1 MKRRQYRGDGSARKT
16 AMYVAMYAIAIIL
29 VLWSVLP
36 ILWMAI
42 SSLKVNT
49 NMFTLPPQFFFKPE
63 LGTYQ
68 YMFREAGFGKF
79 LANSLIAAFSSTV
92 IALFIGSLGGYALSR
107 GQFKHQKDISFWIIS
122 TRMAPIPAVILPL
135 YMIFSRLRMV
145 GTMPG
150 LVFAY
155 TTFNLPFA
163 LWMMMAFFADVPPAL
178 EEAAR
183 VDGASKFGA
192 FMRVALPT
200 TAPGLA
206 ATGVLCMMFAW
217 NDYVFASALSGAK
230 TQTIPIAASLL
241 VTQTG
246 IAWGQAMATGTI
258 IVMPMLFGGLLM
270 RKYLVKGFSMG
281 AVK

>member
-1 MKRRQYRGDGSARKT
+1 MNNYTGKPRRSARRT
-16 AMYVAMYAIAIIL
+16 AGYVVLYAIAVIM
-29 VLWSVLP
+29 VLWSVMP
-36 ILWMAI
+36 IVWMAI

-63 LGTYQ
+63 LGTYT

-79 LANSLIAAFSSTV
+79 LANSLIASISSTV
-92 IALFIGSLGGYALSR
+92 IALFIGSLGGYALCR

-135 YMIFSRLRMV
+135 YMIFSRLHMV

-183 VDGASKFGA
+183 VDGTSKFGA
-192 FMRVALPT
+192 FMRIALP
-200 TAPGLA
+200 AASPGLA

-217 NDYVFASALSGAK
+217 NDYVFASALSGAS

-258 IVMPMLFGGLLM
+258 IVMPMLMGGLLM

>member
-1 MKRRQYRGDGSARKT
+1 MEMKKKSPPIRTWSKYT
-16 AMYVAMYAIAIIL
+16 ILYLIA
-29 VLWSVLP
+29 VLMVIWSILP
-36 ILWMAI
+36 IVWMAL
-42 SSLKVNT
+42 SSLKVST

-63 LGTYQ
+63 LGTYE
-68 YMFREAGFGKF
+68 YMFNQAGFGKF
-79 LANSLIAAFSSTV
+79 LLNSLIASVGSTI
-92 IALFIGSLGGYALSR
+92 IALFLGALGGYALSR
-107 GQFKHQKDISFWIIS
+107 GEFKRKKDISFWIIS
-122 TRMAPIPAVILPL
+122 TRMAPVPAVILPL
-135 YMIFSRLRMV
+135 YLIFSRLGMQ

-150 LVFAY
+150 LIFAY

-163 LWMMMAFFADVPPAL
+163 LWMMMAFFADVPVAL

-183 VDGASKFGA
+183 VDGTSKFGA
-192 FMRVALPT
+192 FLRIALP
-200 TAPGLA
+200 AASPGLA

-217 NDYVFASALSGAK
+217 NDYVFASALTGAS
-230 TQTIPIAASLL
+230 TQTVPIAASLL

-258 IVMPMLFGGLLM
+258 IIMPMLLCGLLM

>member
-1 MKRRQYRGDGSARKT
+1 VSKGRKKGAGSTKKLVLNIVL
-16 AMYVAMYAIAIIL
+16 YVIAVFL

-42 SSLKVNT
+42 SSLKVST
-49 NMFTLPPQFFFKPE
+49 NMFTLPPQFIFRPE
-63 LGTYQ
+63 LGTYK
-68 YMFREAGFGKF
+68 YMFTQAGFGKF
-79 LANSLIAAFSSTV
+79 LANSLIASISSTLV
-92 IALFIGSLGGYALSR
+92 ALFIGSLGGYALCR
-107 GQFKHQKDISFWIIS
+107 GRFKRQKDISFWIIS

-163 LWMMMAFFADVPPAL
+163 LWMMMAFFADVSPAL

-183 VDGASKFGA
+183 VDGTSKFGA
-192 FMRVALPT
+192 FLRIALP
-200 TAPGLA
+200 AASPGLA

-217 NDYVFASALSGAK
+217 NDYVFASALSGAS

-258 IVMPMLFGGLLM
+258 IVMPMLLGGLLM

>member
-1 MKRRQYRGDGSARKT
+1 MATRTKPVSRRK
-16 AMYVAMYAIAIIL
+16 VCLYAVLYLIAVIL
-29 VLWSVLP
+29 MLWSVMP
-36 ILWMAI
+36 IIWMAL

-49 NMFTLPPQFFFKPE
+49 NMFTLPPQFIFQPE
-63 LGTYQ
+63 LDTYA
-68 YMFREAGFGKF
+68 YMFEEAQFGKF
-79 LANSLIAAFSSTV
+79 LSNSLIASISSTL
-92 IALFIGSLGGYALSR
+92 IALFIGSLGGYALAR
-107 GQFKHQKDISFWIIS
+107 GQFKRQKDISFWIIS

-135 YMIFSRLRMV
+135 YLIFSKLRMV

-183 VDGASKFGA
+183 VDGTSKFGA
-192 FMRVALPT
+192 FLRIALP
-200 TAPGLA
+200 AASPGLA

-217 NDYVFASALSGAK
+217 NDYIFASALTSAS

-258 IVMPMLFGGLLM
+258 IVLPMLVGGLLM

>member
-1 MKRRQYRGDGSARKT
+1 MQRAKKPGRYRKT
-16 AMYVAMYAIAIIL
+16 MTYAFLYALAGIAI
-29 VLWSVLP
+29 LWSMLP
-36 ILWMAI
+36 IVWMAL
-42 SSLKVNT
+42 SSLKVST
-49 NMFTLPPQFFFKPE
+49 NMFSMPPQFFFPPE
-63 LGTYQ
+63 LDTYR
-68 YMFREAGFGKF
+68 YMFQEADFGKF
-79 LANSLIAAFSSTV
+79 LTNSLLASVCSTL
-92 IALFIGSLGGYALSR
+92 IALFLGSLGGYALSR
-107 GQFKHQKDISFWIIS
+107 GQFKRQKDISFWIIS

-135 YMIFSRLRMV
+135 YLIFSQMRIV

-150 LVFAY
+150 LIFAY

-163 LWMMMAFFADVPPAL
+163 LWMMMAFFADVPVAI

-183 VDGASKFGA
+183 VDGYSKFKTFLFISIPA
-192 FMRVALPT
+192 AS
-200 TAPGLA
+200 PGLA

-217 NDYVFASALSGAK
+217 NDYVFASALTSAH

-258 IVMPMLFGGLLM
+258 IVLPMLICGLIM